1 VRLEGEYVFDGPRD
15 KVWELVREPE
25 VLATALPGT
34 QSLDPVSESEYQG
47 KMNIRVGPVAGVFS
61 GRIVVSDEVPPESY
75 TLSVEGKGSPGF
87 VNGTG
92 HVQLID
98 QGDDTTL
105 MKYEGD
111 IQVGGRLA
119 SVGQRLIDTVSKS
132 MIRQG
137 LEALNQA
144 LQARMAANSGGQGE
158 GEVDYR
164 PPSEAEFAAAVAK
177 DVADQVLSPSRMIWI
192 AIAVVIVVSILAV
205 ILISTG
211 GS

>member
-15 KVWELVREPE
+15 DVWELVREPE

-34 QSLDPVSESEYQG
+34 QSLDQVSESEYQG
-47 KMNIRVGPVAGVFS
+47 KMHIRVGPVAGVFS
-61 GRIVVSDEVPPESY
+61 GRIVVSDEVPPESCIL
-75 TLSVEGKGSPGF
+75 TVEGRGSPGF

-92 HVQLID
+92 HIQLID

-105 MKYEGD
+105 MQYEGD

-144 LQARMAANSGGQGE
+144 LQARKAANSGSQEEGQA
-158 GEVDYR
+158 YKA
-164 PPSEAEFAAAVAK
+164 PSEAEFAAAVAR
-177 DVADQVLSPSRMIWI
+177 DVAGQVLSPSRLLWI
-192 AIAVVIVVSILAV
+192 AIGAVIVIAILAV
-205 ILISTG
+205 ILISRG
-211 GS
+211 GG

>member
-1 VRLEGEYVFDGPRD
+1 MRLEGEYVFDGPRD
-15 KVWELVREPE
+15 DVWELVREPE

-34 QSLDPVSESEYQG
+34 QSLDQVSESEYQG
-47 KMNIRVGPVAGVFS
+47 KMHIRVGPVAGVFS
-61 GRIVVSDEVPPESY
+61 GRIVVSDEVPPESC
-75 TLSVEGKGSPGF
+75 TLTVEGRGSPGF

-92 HVQLID
+92 HIQLID

-105 MKYEGD
+105 MQYEGD

-144 LQARMAANSGGQGE
+144 LQARKAANSGGQEE
-158 GEVDYR
+158 GQAYKA
-164 PPSEAEFAAAVAK
+164 PSEAEFAAAVAR
-177 DVADQVLSPSRMIWI
+177 DVAGQVLSPSRLLWI
-192 AIAVVIVVSILAV
+192 AIGAVIVIAILAV
-205 ILISTG
+205 ILISRG
-211 GS
+211 GG

>member
-15 KVWELVREPE
+15 DVWELVREPE

-34 QSLDPVSESEYQG
+34 QSLDQVSESEYQG
-47 KMNIRVGPVAGVFS
+47 KMHIRVGPVAGVFS
-61 GRIVVSDEVPPESY
+61 GRIVVSDEVPPESC
-75 TLSVEGKGSPGF
+75 TLTVEGRGSPGF

-92 HVQLID
+92 HIQLID

-105 MKYEGD
+105 MQYEGD

-144 LQARMAANSGGQGE
+144 LQARKAANSGGQEE
-158 GEVDYR
+158 GQAYKA
-164 PPSEAEFAAAVAK
+164 PSEAEFAAAVAR
-177 DVADQVLSPSRMIWI
+177 DVAGQVLSPSRLLWI
-192 AIAVVIVVSILAV
+192 AIGAVIVIAILAV
-205 ILISTG
+205 ILISRG
-211 GS
+211 GG

>member
-15 KVWELVREPE
+15 DVWELVREPE

-34 QSLDPVSESEYQG
+34 QSLDQVSESEYQG
-47 KMNIRVGPVAGVFS
+47 KMHIRVGPVAGVFS
-61 GRIVVSDEVPPESY
+61 GRIVVSDEVPPESCIL
-75 TLSVEGKGSPGF
+75 TVEGRGSPGF

-92 HVQLID
+92 HIQLID

-105 MKYEGD
+105 MQYEGD

-144 LQARMAANSGGQGE
+144 LQARKAANSGGQEE
-158 GEVDYR
+158 GQAYKA
-164 PPSEAEFAAAVAK
+164 PSEAEFAAAVAR
-177 DVADQVLSPSRMIWI
+177 DVAGQVLSPSRLLWI
-192 AIAVVIVVSILAV
+192 AIGAVIVIAILAV
-205 ILISTG
+205 ILISRG
-211 GS
+211 GG